1 MHIRDREFTPFAFEI
16 GEDSLPHLVK
26 EHQFKKN
33 KMDRLASYI
42 DMTEQQHRTALEVTF
57 EECAEYGYQSLLEAL
72 KKGYESIGY
81 SRGRNTLVNLCKFL
95 LENHAITKNGRTYSY
110 NPSFHL

>member
-26 EHQFKKN
+26 RTSIQKRTKWTDWLLYRY
-33 KMDRLASYI
+33 DRAA
-42 DMTEQQHRTALEVTF
+42 TPNRLEVTF

-110 NPSFHL
+110 NSSFHL

>member
-33 KMDRLASYI
+33 KMDRQTSYT
-42 DMTEQQHRTALEVTF
+42 DMTEQQHRTALESTF
-57 EECAEYGYQSLLEAL
+57 AESAEYGYQSLLDAL
-72 KKGYESIGY
+72 KKDMKALGIHEEE
-81 SRGRNTLVNLCKFL
+81 T
-95 LENHAITKNGRTYSY
+95 HW
-110 NPSFHL
+110 